1 MADRRVVPRHTRV
14 SRRRVSE
21 ASPSAVPLSPSL
33 FSLPDAGTLFAHLV
47 EGHRLH
53 RASHSQGP
61 ASAPGAAAWRAA
73 VSHSWRARVVPI
85 RSLRGHRGFLTLESA
100 PAAFFAHGEAVG
112 VCEVSGIAR
121 GRTPMSSLLVID
133 DEAVLRDVLEDAGYA
148 VLE

>member
-1 MADRRVVPRHTRV
+1 MADRRVGPRHTRV

-21 ASPSAVPLSPSL
+21 ASPRALPLSPSL

-85 RSLRGHRGFLTLESA
+85 RSLRGPRALLTLESA
-100 PAAFFAHGEAVG
+100 PVALLAHREG
-112 VCEVSGIAR
+112 R
-121 GRTPMSSLLVID
+121 GRV
-133 DEAVLRDVLEDAGYA
+133 
-148 VLE
+148 